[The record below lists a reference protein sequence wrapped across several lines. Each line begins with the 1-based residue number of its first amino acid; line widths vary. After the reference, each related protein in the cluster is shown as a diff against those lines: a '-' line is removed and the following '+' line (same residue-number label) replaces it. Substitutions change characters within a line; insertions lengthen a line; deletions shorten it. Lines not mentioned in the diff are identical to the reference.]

1 MPGKRARNNKKR
13 HQQKVGNKLPSQNQL
28 KKLKPNEKFP
38 LPEVPFVSICTPTF
52 NRRPFI
58 PYLIKCIEAQD
69 YPQDKIEWVVI
80 DDGTDPIEDIVSDLS
95 YCKYFKYDTKM
106 SLGKKRNLMHA
117 KSTGD
122 VIVYMDDDDYY
133 PPERVSHAVE
143 VLKKNKR
150 ALAAGSSRIHLF
162 FKHIQKVYEF
172 GPYGPQHATAGTFA
186 LKRQILNYTRYD
198 DDRALAEEKKFL
210 HDYQIPLVQL
220 EPEKTIFVFSHE
232 HNTFDK
238 RKLLENPNPK
248 LTKEISLTPKD
259 YIKDDGLFDFY
270 INKVDDMLKEYEPGL
285 PKHKPDVIEQ
295 TERLTKEREELKA
308 KMMEQEKARIN
319 SQPITIKDAQGKD
332 KQLTH
337 IEVIQLLQQLQSK
350 LKETTQLC
358 QQLQSINNTKD
369 TKIRELESELES
381 VKSRQT
387 IDATYVSVKSSD
399 MNGKDENSQTVP
411 ETEEITISISG
422 EE

>member
-1 MPGKRARNNKKR
+1 M
-13 HQQKVGNKLPSQNQL
+13 
-28 KKLKPNEKFP
+28 
-38 LPEVPFVSICTPTF
+38 VSICTPTF

-80 DDGTDPIEDIVSDLS
+80 DDGTDPIEDLVSDLS
-95 YCKYFKYDTKM
+95 YCKYFKYETKM

-186 LKRQILNYTRYD
+186 LKRQLFNYTRYD

-210 HDYQIPLVQL
+210 HDYKIPLVQL

-248 LTKEISLTPKD
+248 LTKEINMSPRD
-259 YIKDDGLFDFY
+259 YIKDEELFDFY
-270 INKVDDMLKEYEPGL
+270 INKVDDILKDYEPGL

-295 TERLTKEREELKA
+295 TERLTKEREEMKA
-308 KMMEQEKARIN
+308 KMIEHEKAKIN
-319 SQPITIKDAQGKD
+319 AQPITIKDAQGKD

-337 IEVIQLLQQLQSK
+337 VEVLNLLQQLQNQ
-350 LKETTQLC
+350 LRQATQLS

-369 TKIRELESELES
+369 ARIKELEKELDTIKNRQSIDSTYINVSQPSEN
-381 VKSRQT
+381 T
-387 IDATYVSVKSSD
+387 DSSNNAND
-399 MNGKDENSQTVP
+399 DTQEP
-411 ETEEITISISG
+411 ETEEITITIG
-422 EE
+422 DE